1 MSHISVAL
9 RPADGCLP
17 EGIVIAIPK
26 QRIPLRQDVY
36 VVVFRPESSDT
47 YLPELLP

>member
-17 EGIVIAIPK
+17 EGVVIAIPK
-26 QRIPLRQDVY
+26 PRISLHTL
-36 VVVFRPESSDT
+36 FSS
-47 YLPELLP
+47 PI